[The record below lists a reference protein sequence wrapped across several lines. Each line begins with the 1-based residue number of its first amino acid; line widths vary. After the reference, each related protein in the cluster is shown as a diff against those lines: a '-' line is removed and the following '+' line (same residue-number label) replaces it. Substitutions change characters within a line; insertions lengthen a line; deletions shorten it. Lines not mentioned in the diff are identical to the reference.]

1 MRVAALDLGT
11 NTFLLLIAEVVEG
24 EIKQV
29 FVDEVRVV
37 RLGQGVHES
46 REFHPEALKRAELCL
61 AEFSGIIKKMN
72 CDQVVAVATSAARDV
87 RNAHEFIQMGV
98 RYQIPISVIAGQIEA
113 EITYSGAQVGLSN
126 QNIAVID
133 VGGGSTEIMG
143 RNASGALTGVSLNI
157 GSVRLTEMFLSRHP
171 CPAADLL
178 QLEAYIREQIDMH
191 RKRLPTGFNEIVA
204 VAGTPTT
211 LTTLTLQTSFDEK
224 KVHGFLLDTD
234 QIFRLRDQMAGLDL
248 LRRQALPGMEPKR
261 ADVLV
266 AGATILGLCAQALG
280 AKSVRVSTKGVRYGV
295 ALNWRELKDQPVI
308 KGI

>member
-87 RNAHEFIQMGV
+87 RNVHEFIQMGE